1 MSLALGFLRPP
12 PPSRPNACGLVA
24 GDRPAAHRAAAA
36 AFRPRTD
43 QPEDGPACRAS
54 TPGRVSL
61 RRLAAETPASKRP
74 ARRQAGSPQSG
85 EKLGPREALVVLGRL
100 PWPCSPGPAP
110 RSRRFRMCPGYWSGV
125 CPKHLRSDGLLLGYS
140 TLLSTKNEQH
150 RFKRERRAAL
160 EAHAAPGPRGRCRRP
175 SLRAPCVSPPSPPSP
190 CGHLQCWPQSGS
202 GRAPAAG
209 SCRSPRV
216 SRPLS
221 RGEAAILTV
230 GPSRAEPGPPG
241 EGQAGPWPR
250 PTGRPPPPALSSPGP
265 SPSSFS
271 ARPRPRDA

>member
-1 MSLALGFLRPP
+1 
-12 PPSRPNACGLVA
+12 
-24 GDRPAAHRAAAA
+24 
-36 AFRPRTD
+36 
-43 QPEDGPACRAS
+43 
-54 TPGRVSL
+54 
-61 RRLAAETPASKRP
+61 
-74 ARRQAGSPQSG
+74 
-85 EKLGPREALVVLGRL
+85 
-100 PWPCSPGPAP
+100 
-110 RSRRFRMCPGYWSGV
+110 MCPGYWSGV

-140 TLLSTKNEQH
+140 TLLSTKNEQC

-190 CGHLQCWPQSGS
+190 CGRLQCWPQSGS

-241 EGQAGPWPR
+241 GPRPLLSRHLVPLPHPSVHGRDPETPSWVVGPPLGAPRFPGKVSASTPGPWPSR
-250 PTGRPPPPALSSPGP
+250 GSLRVPGLGHR
-265 SPSSFS
+265 SCLVDVQVHAGSI
-271 ARPRPRDA
+271 AEVCLRPRGGGVGVGEGSSSGQVSWWPWARWKEARLIFTVLASSGLMPRAS

>member
-1 MSLALGFLRPP
+1 
-12 PPSRPNACGLVA
+12 
-24 GDRPAAHRAAAA
+24 
-36 AFRPRTD
+36 
-43 QPEDGPACRAS
+43 
-54 TPGRVSL
+54 
-61 RRLAAETPASKRP
+61 
-74 ARRQAGSPQSG
+74 
-85 EKLGPREALVVLGRL
+85 
-100 PWPCSPGPAP
+100 
-110 RSRRFRMCPGYWSGV
+110 MCPGDWSGV

-140 TLLSTKNEQH
+140 TLLSTKNEQR

-190 CGHLQCWPQSGS
+190 CGHLPCWPQSGS

-216 SRPLS
+216 SRPLP

-230 GPSRAEPGPPG
+230 GPSRAENGPPG

-271 ARPRPRDA
+271 ARPRPRDAKLGCGTPSRCPSIPREGVRVHPRAVALARLPPCPGLGHRSCLVDVQVHAGSIAEVCLRPRGGGVGVREGSSSGQVSWWPWARWKEARLIFTVLASSGLMPRAS